1 MVYDLAGRQLWK
13 HEESGT
19 SGLFEN
25 YTVSWDLTS
34 GGVRM
39 RPGVYIYRAA
49 ISTDNSKD
57 ATKARKFIILGDKE
71 SDNNPVQY
79 PVHADRQSCV

>member
-1 MVYDLAGRQLWK
+1 MRVGIMVYDLAGRQLWK

-19 SGLFEN
+19 SGLFGN

-34 GGVRM
+34 GGARM

-57 ATKARKFIILGDKE
+57 ATKARKFIILGE
-71 SDNNPVQY
+71 
-79 PVHADRQSCV
+79 